1 LAETDVPF
9 KCRERTVSGHL
20 DRPLFGQFQEE
31 CHRMSLSDSEFAIL
45 RQTIATRGTARMV
58 LFPVTMLGW
67 AALALVVLMF
77 SEAPV
82 AVLLPL
88 AVLVG
93 GFEAIHALH
102 VGVERIGRYLQV
114 YFENLETGP
123 RWETTVMAVGPALP
137 GGGIDPLFSTV
148 FACAAFVNVIPALMP
163 PRTRTEMGV
172 IGVLHLAF
180 VIRVV
185 RARGA
190 AARQRAVELESFRA
204 IHMQIPRSAARSSNP
219 EL

>member
-1 LAETDVPF
+1 
-9 KCRERTVSGHL
+9 
-20 DRPLFGQFQEE
+20 
-31 CHRMSLSDSEFAIL
+31 MSLSEAEFVIL
-45 RQTIATRGTARMV
+45 RRTIAIRGTARMI
-58 LFPVTMLGW
+58 LFPVTMIGW
-67 AALALVVLMF
+67 AALALIVLIF
-77 SEAPV
+77 GEAPV
-82 AVLLPL
+82 AALFPL

-114 YFENLETGP
+114 YYENPETGP
-123 RWETTVMAVGPALP
+123 RWETTVTAVGPALP

-148 FACAAFVNVIPALMP
+148 FACVSFVNMIPALVP
-163 PRTRTEMGV
+163 PRTRTEVGV

-204 IHMQIPRSAARSSNP
+204 IHTQIPKPPPSP
-219 EL
+219 